1 MLSMES
7 FLPLIIMLIIGAIMS
22 GKRGAKS
29 SGESESKPFTA
40 GQQQPG
46 SPMKKFKEVS
56 SEMYKEIQREF
67 QQQDTERQQPEQ
79 RQQPVQRQQQTIRQ
93 PINIEPKVVV
103 AEKPKRENREVTARR
118 SRHSKYEIKDEI
130 AKNEISLEGLLPK
143 SHNDLVKGV
152 IFSEIFDAP
161 KSKR

>member
-79 RQQPVQRQQQTIRQ
+79 RQQQQTIRQ

-103 AEKPKRENREVTARR
+103 AEKPKRDQREATARR

-130 AKNEISLEGLLPK
+130 AKNDISLEGLLPK